1 MGDTR
6 SIPSSEMIIEDL
18 LENTDNKKNIS
29 KNTKNITT
37 VFDEDIKDYDIS
49 KSEIQL
55 LIKRSRWTVFCL
67 QHSKCEI

>member
-29 KNTKNITT
+29 KNTKNIKQFLMKILKIMIFLNLKFQHK
-37 VFDEDIKDYDIS
+37 VK
-49 KSEIQL
+49 KN
-55 LIKRSRWTVFCL
+55 RWTAFCL
-67 QHSKCEI
+67 